1 MTTIDRGNDFT
12 FKFTFSGT
20 GVTSISS
27 WLFTLTIKDDL
38 SLTDTA
44 AQLQIQSSSWVISS
58 LTAYCPI
65 TASQTLAI
73 TAGSYWIDAKAKMAT
88 NTTFTILPQ
97 AQYKFRDSVTRAVS

>member
-20 GVTSISS
+20 GITSIST
-27 WLFTLTIKDDL
+27 WTFTLTVKDDL
-38 SLTDTA
+38 TLTDTA
-44 AQLQIQSSSWVISS
+44 AQLQIKNASWTKSS

-73 TAGSYWIDAKAKMAT
+73 TSGNYWIDAKAKMAT